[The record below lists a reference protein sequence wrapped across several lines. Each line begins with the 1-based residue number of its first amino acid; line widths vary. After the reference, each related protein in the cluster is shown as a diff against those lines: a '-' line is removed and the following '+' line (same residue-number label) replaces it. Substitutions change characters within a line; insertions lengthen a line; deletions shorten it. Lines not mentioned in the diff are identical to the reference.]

1 MSAKIQG
8 TSGLVSSAHRPSFMA
23 PGQGF
28 SAMDSNCRVQSRVL
42 RAGKDAPTW
51 DTTLLFL
58 DVLENSTASVSEA
71 ERKAQVYYRACM
83 NETRIE
89 ELRAKPLM
97 ELIEK
102 VGAQVDVH
110 CLPLLSLLPGP
121 LRLLPQLSA
130 SPHLQLP
137 HPGGA
142 RCPSVC
148 CGCWGC
154 LSMCVHGSMWVD
166 LSAWML

>member
-1 MSAKIQG
+1 M
-8 TSGLVSSAHRPSFMA
+8 
-23 PGQGF
+23 
-28 SAMDSNCRVQSRVL
+28 
-42 RAGKDAPTW
+42 
-51 DTTLLFL
+51 
-58 DVLENSTASVSEA
+58 SEA

-121 LRLLPQLSA
+121 LALAPALRQPTPPATPPRRS
-130 SPHLQLP
+130 
-137 HPGGA
+137 
-142 RCPSVC
+142 SVPIC
-148 CGCWGC
+148 WGCWCWGC
-154 LSMCVHGSMWVD
+154 LSMCVHDSMWVD